1 VRYPSQ
7 LRGLLA
13 EEDTTK
19 QHWTRHQPKIWNII
33 MGGLTVLAL
42 RGVSEFASSDI
53 YDILYL
59 RPWRT
64 GDSRNTCTFCD
75 PVR

>member
-1 VRYPSQ
+1 
-7 LRGLLA
+7 
-13 EEDTTK
+13 
-19 QHWTRHQPKIWNII
+19 

-53 YDILYL
+53 DDILYL

-64 GDSRNTCTFCD
+64 RDSRNTCTFCD